1 MPDPRIKVILQQL
14 ESQNSHEA
22 WAEFLREYGPLI
34 LQVVRNFERNPDD
47 TADCFQVI
55 CEGLI
60 ANRFRRLRRFRLDGT
75 AAFST
80 WLRAVVRNLCLD
92 WQRRKFGRT
101 RMFRSVSRLPV
112 FDQEVFRCAYQRG
125 LSNEECQNEL
135 KLKFPEVTLDR
146 IKESLDRIEAALSVR
161 QRSLLIASLNE
172 SKNGRSVVLDQE
184 LQLAR
189 VPDSRPDPEAQAIT
203 HEQERVLARALNSI
217 PVQDQLLI
225 RMRFEEDL
233 TLEQCARLL
242 ALGNAQRAD
251 RRIKEIL
258 ERLRHQLS

>member
-1 MPDPRIKVILQQL
+1 MPYPRIKEILQQL
-14 ESQNSHEA
+14 ESQENHEA
-22 WAEFLREYGPLI
+22 WTEFLREYGPLV
-34 LQVVRNFERNPDD
+34 LQIVRNFERDPDE

-60 ANRFRRLRRFRLDGT
+60 ANRFRRLRKFRLDGS
-75 AAFST
+75 ASFST

-101 RMFRSVSRLPV
+101 RVFRSVARLPI
-112 FDQEVFRCAYQRG
+112 FEQELFRCAYQRG
-125 LSNEECQNEL
+125 LSNEECEQEL
-135 KLKFPEVTLDR
+135 NLKFPQVTSTGIR
-146 IKESLDRIEAALSVR
+146 ESLDRIEATLSVR
-161 QRSLLIASLNE
+161 QRSLLSARLHE
-172 SKNGRSVVLDQE
+172 SKNGKVLVDQE

-258 ERLRHQLS
+258 ERLRHQLT